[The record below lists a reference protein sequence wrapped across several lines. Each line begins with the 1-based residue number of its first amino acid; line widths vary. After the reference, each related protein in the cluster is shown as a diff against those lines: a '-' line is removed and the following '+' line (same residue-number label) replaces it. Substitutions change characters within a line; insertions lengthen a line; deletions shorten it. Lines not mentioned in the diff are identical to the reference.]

1 MKIKKMFFGFIG
13 AAVAV
18 GALAGLMAPKGMVS
32 TSAAEGDVDTSAL
45 NFRMWVNRGNYT
57 DGNVTSVCIYDEE
70 GTTVEDTIDPTGY
83 AQLQNGAR
91 WLAYYDVPKTA
102 IGRKITFYIENNA
115 GDWSTEAAE
124 INTGVDA
131 EGKNTFA
138 PYTYYTGDNAQIY
151 YIWEN
156 GTQFSRGSL
165 QSEFGENSA
174 IPAAYKYVLEGYYTC
189 SNDMDNGYGNW
200 AEFTKTWIHNPDAGE
215 GGMWFTPNE
224 GMDQVLI
231 NDFEGKDYTNG
242 ERVENSTNVWTKY
255 EAMKARY
262 EASIAE
268 SSPLF
273 GISFGNMDNGI
284 IIAVVTL
291 LSVVSVSAIVFISM
305 KRRHSKKN

>member
-1 MKIKKMFFGFIG
+1 MKIKKMFFAFIG

-45 NFRMWVNRGNYT
+45 SFRMWVNRNNYT
-57 DGNVTSVCIYDEE
+57 EGNVTSVRIYNEE
-70 GTTVEDTIDPTGY
+70 GTAVEQTIEAAGY
-83 AQLQNGAR
+83 AQVQTGAN

-102 IGRKITFYIENNA
+102 IGRKITFYIRNDADTWN
-115 GDWSTEAAE
+115 TEAAE
-124 INTGVDA
+124 INTGTDA
-131 EGKNTFA
+131 EGNNTFA
-138 PYTYYTGDNAQIY
+138 PYTYFTGDNAQIY
-151 YIWEN
+151 YIWDN
-156 GTQFSRGSL
+156 GIQFSRGSL
-165 QSEFGENSA
+165 QSEYGKNSA
-174 IPAAYKYVLEGYYTC
+174 IAGAYKHVLEGYYTC
-189 SNDMDNGYGNW
+189 SSDMDNGYGNW
-200 AEFTKTWIHNPDAGE
+200 AEFTKTWIHNPEAAE
-215 GGMWFTPNE
+215 GGIWFTPNE

-231 NDFEGKDYTNG
+231 NDFEGKDYATG

-262 EASIAE
+262 EASTAE
-268 SSPLF
+268 SSLLF

>member
-1 MKIKKMFFGFIG
+1 MKIKKMFFAFIG

-57 DGNVTSVCIYDEE
+57 DGNVTYVRIYDEE
-70 GTTVEDTIDPTGY
+70 GTAQTIEAAGY
-83 AQLQNGAR
+83 AQVQTDAR

-102 IGRKITFYIENNA
+102 IGRKITFYIRNNA
-115 GDWSTEAAE
+115 DTWNTEADE
-124 INTGVDA
+124 INTGKDA
-131 EGKNTFA
+131 EGNNTFA
-138 PYTYYTGDNAQIY
+138 PYTYFTGDNAQIY
-151 YIWEN
+151 YIWDD
-156 GTQFSRGSL
+156 GTHFSRGSL
-165 QSEFGENSA
+165 QSDFGANSA
-174 IPAAYKYVLEGYYTC
+174 IPAAYKHVLEGYYTC
-189 SNDMDNGYGNW
+189 SSDMDNGYGNW

-231 NDFEGKDYTNG
+231 NDFEGKDYANG

-255 EAMKARY
+255 NAMNARY